1 VGVFSAVTGVV
12 SEEVYLVGPQRETG
26 GDVGAAL
33 GEFDRSVCGVEATL
47 SFMGKNKSDAI
58 KWLPEVEDHNY
69 PAAESYLSLLHGSD
83 QVTELVAKLREAPIV
98 RYKAKDVFRAS
109 QLSLLGISNS
119 HVEKDRTK
127 IRKGVALSPLLLVRS
142 KVHGRVVIADGYHR
156 LCALYGFNE
165 DAWLHC
171 KIV

>member
-119 HVEKDRTK
+119 HVEKDRKK

-142 KVHGRVVIADGYHR
+142 QVHGRVVIADGYHR